1 MRWRMRCGAMSDLS
15 GKKRV
20 HRLIKRFL
28 DIIVSAAALGV
39 LLPLFSVIAL
49 AIKLASEGPVFY
61 RWRVVG
67 EGGRPIT
74 SYKFRSMYKDADKR
88 KADLLAHNEM
98 GGPVFKMSNDPRI
111 TCVGRLLRKYSLDEL
126 PQLWSVLKGDLSLV
140 GPRPPLQ
147 SEFEHFNDW
156 QRQKVSVKPGLT
168 CLWQVSGRNQ
178 ISNFDD
184 WVHLD
189 LQYIREW
196 SLALD
201 FKILLKTIPAVV
213 LGKGK

>member
-1 MRWRMRCGAMSDLS
+1 M
-15 GKKRV
+15 
-20 HRLIKRFL
+20 L
-28 DIIVSAAALGV
+28 DIAVSAATLVV
-39 LLPLFSVIAL
+39 LLPLFLLIAL
-49 AIKLASEGPVFY
+49 VIKLTSEGPVFY
-61 RWRVVG
+61 SWRVVG
-67 EGGRPIT
+67 EGRCPIT

-111 TCVGRLLRKYSLDEL
+111 TRVGRFLRKYSLDEL
-126 PQLWSVLKGDLSLV
+126 PQLWSVLKGDFSLV

-147 SEFEHFNDW
+147 TEFEQFSDW
-156 QRQKVSVKPGLT
+156 QKQKVSVKPGLT
-168 CLWQVSGRNQ
+168 CLWQVNGRNE

-184 WVHLD
+184 WVRLD
-189 LQYIREW
+189 LRYIREW

-201 FKILLKTIPAVV
+201 FKILLKTIPAVI